1 MIQINVVSRINEDK
15 NFFFDLLFAIYKLR
29 EKNINDVHLLFIGD
43 LLSRTVYQ
51 DMVRLINL
59 FGIVE
64 NISFTGKSIRLA
76 ELSEADSE
84 GYFFNFTIGNFTG
97 FSGIESIN
105 LNHKTIFY
113 NIDRNQV
120 DNTRRSPAM
129 CPDVSSLISL
139 LINLKNDPIGMEQQ
153 IIEDNLKTKNDF
165 LLSDN
170 DNSFLR
176 SILFRKEK

>member
-29 EKNINDVHLLFIGD
+29 EKNINDFHLLFIGD
-43 LLSRTVYQ
+43 LLSKTVYQ

-59 FGIVE
+59 FDIAD
-64 NISFTGKSIRLA
+64 NISFTGKSIRLS
-76 ELSEADSE
+76 ELSEVVRD
-84 GYFFNFTIGNFTG
+84 GYFFNFTIGNFMG

-113 NIDRNQV
+113 NTDKNLV
-120 DNTRRSPAM
+120 ESTRRSPSM

-139 LINLKNDPIGMEQQ
+139 LINLKNAPKEMEQR

-176 SILFRKEK
+176 SILFR